1 MTPPDATPETDT
13 LTVRD
18 PAIRVVMMPRDTNP
32 QGTIFGGVILSLIDQ
47 AAFVHALMIAD
58 HRYVTVAIDSVEF
71 HKPVYVGDVVSLC
84 CETMKVGNTS
94 VRVHVVVFAQ
104 RRDRPTPDRVTEAQV
119 TLVAIDER
127 GDKVPIS
134 LRNRK
139 G

>member
-1 MTPPDATPETDT
+1 MTPPEAADNPTEPV
-13 LTVRD
+13 TVRD

-47 AAFVHALMIAD
+47 AAFVHALMLAD

-71 HKPVYVGDVVSLC
+71 HRPVYVGDVVSLC

-94 VRVHVVVFAQ
+94 IRVHVVVYAQ
-104 RRDRPTPDRVTEAQV
+104 RRDRPSPERVTEAQV

-127 GDKVPIS
+127 GDKVPIK
-134 LRNRK
+134 LK
-139 G
+139 QA